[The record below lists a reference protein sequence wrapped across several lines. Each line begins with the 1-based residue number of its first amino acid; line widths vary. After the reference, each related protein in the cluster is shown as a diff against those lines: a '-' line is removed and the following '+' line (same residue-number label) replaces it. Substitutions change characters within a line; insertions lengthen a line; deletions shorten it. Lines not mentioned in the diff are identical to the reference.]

1 MRRKYFPN
9 WMAGGSVA
17 LATAGLLVLVGGGQ
31 ADDKKEAAAN
41 TEAATVEKADDKKA
55 DDKKADDK
63 KADDKKA
70 ADKDPA
76 KKNGDSRPL
85 KTSTVM
91 KFVTKPHCDALKKI
105 FEKGPK
111 TSEDWDALIEHS
123 EVLSEVSFILMED
136 GRCPDYV
143 WEGAA
148 TQTLRNCAKAIIAAS
163 ERRNVVVA
171 QGAFE
176 KLTESC
182 TSCHDAHKEKTSLL
196 ELVE

>member
-1 MRRKYFPN
+1 MREKYFTN
-9 WMAGGSVA
+9 QVAWGVALFAAVVLLVVAGG
-17 LATAGLLVLVGGGQ
+17 GR
-31 ADDKKEAAAN
+31 ADDKKKEEARSD
-41 TEAATVEKADDKKA
+41 TATAGKTGDKQTL
-55 DDKKADDK
+55 DKH
-63 KADDKKA
+63 
-70 ADKDPA
+70 PA
-76 KKNGDSRPL
+76 KKDKGARPL

-91 KFVTKPHCDALKKI
+91 KVVTKPHCDALKEI
-105 FEKGPK
+105 FKRGPK

-123 EVLSEVSFILMED
+123 EVLSEVSYILMED

-176 KLTESC
+176 KLTEAC

-196 ELVE
+196 KLVE